1 VAFVVLL
8 NMHVLFDHSAINLKS
23 LHLFVVTFATA
34 CPPLLINLVSKALNH
49 ELFNFLV
56 NPWGFL
62 FSFGY
67 GCPTCGSF
75 SGRSKPTPPL
85 PASRQSYKTSGIT
98 CQWCNKDQHTTKKC
112 HKLGKVLKKAK
123 AGGLIEA
130 FASTS
135 LKDSSDTGW
144 CTDTGATSHMT
155 NDTAVLDEFSPY
167 NGNQRVFMGNGQ
179 PLSIPRTGSTS
190 SLIASKSLK
199 IYDALLVPCINK
211 KLFSTSKLTGEN
223 NCIMFWFYHTG
234 SIWQQEWWWESGT
247 VRKGSILLTVAT
259 QVSCQVFL

>member
-1 VAFVVLL
+1 MSFLISWSIPG
-8 NMHVLFDHSAINLKS
+8 DSSSHSAMG
-23 LHLFVVTFATA
+23 VQR
-34 CPPLLINLVSKALNH
+34 
-49 ELFNFLV
+49 
-56 NPWGFL
+56 
-62 FSFGY
+62 
-67 GCPTCGSF
+67 GSF

-199 IYDALLVPCINK
+199 IYDALLVPCITK
-211 KLFSTSKLTGEN
+211 KLFSTSKLTREN

-234 SIWQQEWWWESGT
+234 SIWQQEWLGIRHCE
-247 VRKGSILLTVAT
+247 KGLYIIDCGHTSFMSSISLG
-259 QVSCQVFL
+259 